1 MELFADN
8 LKYLRGQKNISQQKM
23 ADDLIITRSSYAKY
37 EDGTREP
44 SLEVVKRISHYF
56 HISIDIL
63 VSVDL
68 TKISMDQLLKMDDN
82 RILLPITVDKHGK
95 DNIEIIPHKAKAG
108 YLAGYS
114 DPEFI
119 ESLQH
124 ISLPFLPKGK
134 YRAFPVQGDSMPPH
148 KDGSFIVGKYVERV
162 SDVQDGKT
170 YVIVSK
176 SDGIVY
182 KRLYRKNKKENTL
195 ILHSDNPVYKS
206 YEMKAQDLIEIWE
219 YTASIATKEF
229 QPEDLNYESVRDMF
243 RQLRI
248 DIKTLIPINPVK

>member
-1 MELFADN
+1 MNLFGDN
-8 LKYLRGQKNISQQKM
+8 LKYLRAQKDISQQKM
-23 ADDLIITRSSYAKY
+23 ADELIVTRVSYAKY
-37 EDGTREP
+37 EEGNRTP
-44 SLEVVKRISHYF
+44 PLEVVKRISQYF

-68 TKISMDQLLKMDDN
+68 SKISMDKLLKMDDN
-82 RILLPITVDKHGK
+82 RILFPITVDKNGK
-95 DNIEIIPHKAKAG
+95 DNIEIVPYKARAG
-108 YLAGYS
+108 YMAGYS

-148 KDGSFIVGKYVERV
+148 KEGSFIVGKYIERV
-162 SDVQDGKT
+162 SEVEDGKT

-176 SDGIVY
+176 TDGIVY
-182 KRLYRKNKKENTL
+182 KRVYRKNKKENTL
-195 ILHSDNPVYKS
+195 MLHSDNRVYKP
-206 YEMKAQDLIEIWE
+206 YEIKSQELIEIWE
-219 YTASIATKEF
+219 YAASIATKEF

-248 DIKTLIPINPVK
+248 DINTLRTS